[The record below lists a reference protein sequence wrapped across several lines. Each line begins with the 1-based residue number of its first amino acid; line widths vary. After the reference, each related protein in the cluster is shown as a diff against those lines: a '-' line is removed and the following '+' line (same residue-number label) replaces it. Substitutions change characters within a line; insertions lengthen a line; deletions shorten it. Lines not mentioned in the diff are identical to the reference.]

1 MIVNINAYGI
11 RYGKEAEVAKQT
23 AWESGIKESSLS
35 SRACGHSGRQAQY
48 YLFLKGS

>member
-23 AWESGIKESSLS
+23 AWESRINQK
-35 SRACGHSGRQAQY
+35 AP
-48 YLFLKGS
+48 